1 MEFYILCVGLLGN
14 VLALIIFSKT
24 LVDHSIKSR
33 FSVGIGVVQTFLDL
47 LACLANLMNSFL
59 PKSYLEKSQL
69 LSNIMRTRLIYWAI
83 MNYRG
88 LSIVCSACGR
98 YNNMIRPF
106 FSRTYCIQ
114 LIVAIILGT
123 LVNCMSLYCL
133 YTLHADWI
141 ECSDLCST
149 CEYRPE
155 VVIAA
160 FSAICGFVY
169 RFLFPLTVCFYAYT
183 RLISICENI
192 NDIKM
197 QRAVGDLKR
206 MRFLDGWFYMFCL
219 ILHEVYFVL
228 NFFTT
233 KRYLNEKTQFYQIL
247 LLITYLYPCVHPF
260 LSIIMYQ
267 RFRDPL
273 VALFRKNK

>member
-24 LVDHSIKSR
+24 LVDHTIKSR
-33 FSVGIGVVQTFLDL
+33 FSIGIGLVQTFLDL

-59 PKSYLEKSQL
+59 PRDYVEKSQL

-98 YNNMIRPF
+98 YNNMLRPF
-106 FSRTYCIQ
+106 FSRTYFFQ

-123 LVNCMSLYCL
+123 LVNCISLYCL
-133 YTLHADWI
+133 YTLHSDWVD
-141 ECSDLCST
+141 CSDLCST

-155 VVIAA
+155 IVIAA

-206 MRFLDGWFYMFCL
+206 MRFLDD
-219 ILHEVYFVL
+219 IKVVFVKRFVRDQA
-228 NFFTT
+228 NQSFTT
-233 KRYLNEKTQFYQIL
+233 IVSFITFLWNFSNHPSLTL
-247 LLITYLYPCVHPF
+247 LTDKIRVRNQEDK
-260 LSIIMYQ
+260 S
-267 RFRDPL
+267 
-273 VALFRKNK
+273 